1 MNLSLVINNEPR
13 IDPSQDDRVKYGRLT
28 GTHFTIIGS
37 RQTPQTFV
45 DYQTEVAL
53 ELLREGYIVRSGCAP
68 EGGDVAATEAVRIH
82 GMDEVAE
89 LYIPWERFDGW
100 QTGDMGNN
108 ILCPV
113 SYVNYSHARYLAEL
127 VHPAWDR
134 CSHAAKGLHSR
145 NPYQV
150 LGRTLA
156 SPSAFVLFWAPTTKN
171 NEAVKGGT
179 ATAVKIA
186 RLFGIPTFNLYIEGE
201 REVFEA
207 FMATRRNRPCLN
219 LPIAS

>member
-1 MNLSLVINNEPR
+1 MNLTLVSDNTTQF
-13 IDPSQDDRVKYGRLT
+13 DPSQEDRVKYNRLT
-28 GTHFTIIGS
+28 GDYFTIIGS
-37 RQTPQTFV
+37 RQTPQSFV

-53 ELLREGYIVRSGCAP
+53 DLLREGYIVRSGCAP
-68 EGGDVAATEAVRIH
+68 EGGDVAATEAVKIH
-82 GMDEVAE
+82 GADEAAE
-89 LYIPWERFDGW
+89 LYIPWEGFDGW
-100 QTGDMGNN
+100 RAGDMGNN

-127 VHPAWDR
+127 VHPAWER
-134 CSHAAKGLHSR
+134 CSHAARGLHSR

-156 SPSAFVLFWAPTTKN
+156 SPSSFVLFWAPTTKN

-186 RLFGIPTFNLYIEGE
+186 RLFNIPTFNLYIEGDQE
-201 REVFEA
+201 AFEA
-207 FMATRRNRPCLN
+207 FLLTRRTRLCLN
-219 LPIAS
+219 LQIAS

>member
-1 MNLSLVINNEPR
+1 MNVPIVDSTGSVINPYE
-13 IDPSQDDRVKYGRLT
+13 DERVKYTRFT
-28 GTHFTIIGS
+28 GDSFTIIGS
-37 RQTPQTFV
+37 RQTPQKYV

-53 ELLREGYIVRSGCAP
+53 ELLKEGYKVRSGCAP
-68 EGGDVAATEAVRIH
+68 EGGDVAATEAVRIY
-82 GMDEVAE
+82 GKSDVAE
-89 LYIPWERFDGW
+89 LFIPWEGFDGW
-100 QTGDMGNN
+100 RTGDMGNN
-108 ILCPV
+108 IYCPV
-113 SYVNYSHARYLAEL
+113 SYVNYAHAKYLAEL
-127 VHPAWDR
+127 VHPAWER
-134 CSHAAKGLHSR
+134 CSYAAKGLHSR

-186 RLFGIPTFNLYIEGE
+186 RLFNIPCFNLYIEGDE
-201 REVFEA
+201 EAFEA
-207 FMATRRNRPCLN
+207 YMETRRTRLCLN